1 MNSLNKIND
10 AGRIGHDAER
20 GYRPISRPCWSAP
33 PARASFLGEPLHV
46 ARGEE
51 LVEAV
56 AGEIDRERAVPF
68 PEESRHALK
77 VEIVHA
83 VSLLARLLHGM
94 ERGIN
99 TAVRELGDDRTEAQA
114 LSA

>member
-1 MNSLNKIND
+1 M
-10 AGRIGHDAER
+10 
-20 GYRPISRPCWSAP
+20 
-33 PARASFLGEPLHV
+33 
-46 ARGEE
+46 
-51 LVEAV
+51 
-56 AGEIDRERAVPF
+56 PF

-83 VSLLARLLHGM
+83 VSLLARLPHSM

-114 LSA
+114 LSG